1 MAKSIAIEYFRRS
14 RHIDEKFI
22 AQPRASDTQRHNISR
37 NIAGMEP
44 SRWWGDDR
52 AILDDEEARRR
63 LLDAAGRC
71 IVRRGNAQIR
81 MAEVAD
87 EAGVSRSTVYR
98 YFPNRDEVLLGLMLA
113 RVDTALGELVGS
125 LHHPDDP
132 VRSLP
137 EIVLARVES
146 VAGNP
151 LNEALFAAE
160 STAVPAALELGS
172 EPMVELVL
180 AHYGPLLQ
188 RWKEA
193 GRLHAD
199 LDPRAIVQWLNTTT
213 LFLLAPAWRHRPA
226 ADKRQFVEQFLV
238 RALVPQIRH

>member
-1 MAKSIAIEYFRRS
+1 
-14 RHIDEKFI
+14 
-22 AQPRASDTQRHNISR
+22 
-37 NIAGMEP
+37 MEP

-87 EAGVSRSTVYR
+87 EAGVSRSTLYR

-113 RVDTALGELVGS
+113 RVDTALGELVDS
-125 LHHPDDP
+125 LQHPDDP
-132 VRSLP
+132 AHSLP
-137 EIVLARVES
+137 EMVLARVES

-151 LNEALFAAE
+151 LNEALFSAE
-160 STAVPAALELGS
+160 STAVPAALALGS
-172 EPMVELVL
+172 EPMVELL
-180 AHYGPLLQ
+180 LTHYGPLLRQ
-188 RWKEA
+188 WQQA
-193 GRLHAD
+193 GTLHAD
-199 LDPRAIVQWLNTTT
+199 LDPRSIVEWLSATT
-213 LFLLAPAWRHRPA
+213 LFLLGPGWRQRSGS
-226 ADKRQFVEQFLV
+226 DKREFVEQFLV

>member
-1 MAKSIAIEYFRRS
+1 
-14 RHIDEKFI
+14 
-22 AQPRASDTQRHNISR
+22 
-37 NIAGMEP
+37 MEP

-81 MAEVAD
+81 MAELAD

-113 RVDTALGELVGS
+113 RVDAALGELVGS
-125 LHHPDDP
+125 LPHPDDP

-137 EIVLARVES
+137 EMVLARVES

-160 STAVPAALELGS
+160 STAVPAALQLGS
-172 EPMVELVL
+172 EPMIELML
-180 AHYGPLLQ
+180 THYGPLLQ
-188 RWKEA
+188 RWKDA
-193 GRLHAD
+193 GNLYSD
-199 LDPRAIVQWLNTTT
+199 LDPRSIVQWLSTTT
-213 LFLLAPAWRHRPA
+213 LFLLSPAWRLRPV
-226 ADKRQFVEQFLV
+226 ADKREFVEQFLV

>member
-1 MAKSIAIEYFRRS
+1 
-14 RHIDEKFI
+14 
-22 AQPRASDTQRHNISR
+22 
-37 NIAGMEP
+37 MEP

-63 LLDAAGRC
+63 LLEAAGRC

-98 YFPNRDEVLLGLMLA
+98 YFPNRDEVLLHLMLA
-113 RVDTALGELVGS
+113 RVDSALGALVES
-125 LHHPDDP
+125 LRHPDDP
-132 VRSLP
+132 ARSLP
-137 EIVLARVES
+137 EMVLARVES

-160 STAVPAALELGS
+160 STAVPAALALGS
-172 EPMVELVL
+172 EPMVELL
-180 AHYGPLLQ
+180 LEHYGPLLQ
-188 RWKEA
+188 HWKEA
-193 GRLHAD
+193 GKLYAD
-199 LDPRAIVQWLNTTT
+199 LDPRSIVQWLTTT
-213 LFLLAPAWRHRPA
+213 TVFLLGPTWRHRPVP
-226 ADKRQFVEQFLV
+226 DKREFVEKFLV

>member
-1 MAKSIAIEYFRRS
+1 
-14 RHIDEKFI
+14 
-22 AQPRASDTQRHNISR
+22 
-37 NIAGMEP
+37 MEP

-81 MAEVAD
+81 MAEIAD

-98 YFPNRDEVLLGLMLA
+98 YFPGRDEVLLGLMLM
-113 RVDTALGELVGS
+113 RLDKALDALVRS
-125 LHHPDDP
+125 LRHPDDP

-137 EIVLARVES
+137 EMVLVPVES

-160 STAVPAALELGS
+160 STAVATALEMGS
-172 EPMVELVL
+172 EPIVELL
-180 AHYGPLLQ
+180 LRHYEPLLQ
-188 RWKEA
+188 RWKLA
-193 GRLHAD
+193 GRLYDD
-199 LDPRAIVQWLNTTT
+199 LDPRSLVQWLHTTT
-213 LFLLAPAWRHRPA
+213 LFLLAPSWRHRSA
-226 ADKRQFVEQFLV
+226 TDKREFVEQFLV